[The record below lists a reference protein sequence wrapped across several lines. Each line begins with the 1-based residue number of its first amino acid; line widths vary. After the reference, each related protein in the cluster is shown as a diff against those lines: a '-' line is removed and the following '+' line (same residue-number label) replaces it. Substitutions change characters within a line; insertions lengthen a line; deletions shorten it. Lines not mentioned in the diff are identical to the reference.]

1 MCTRTMPLSGIG
13 SCVYVYLS
21 RFLSVYILFAAGDTM
36 IKAKEQQQQ
45 QTDRQVWFWLN
56 VLEFLGFD
64 CGTIRQTN

>member
-1 MCTRTMPLSGIG
+1 MCTRTIVMPLSGIG

-45 QTDRQVWFWLN
+45 QTDRQV
-56 VLEFLGFD
+56 
-64 CGTIRQTN
+64 